1 MSRDVAS
8 HLTAAVE
15 LARFARGDGRPRPLN
30 EAIETSHDVG
40 TVPS

>member
-30 EAIETSHDVG
+30 EAIETSHDLG
-40 TVPS
+40 TVSS